1 METKRIA
8 SFTTRLKEALELSG
22 KKQVELARLTG
33 LDTGTINHYIKG
45 RYDPKPRALR
55 KLAIALNVSD
65 MWLWGYD
72 VPRERTAIHNK
83 NDKML
88 KIMSKMRKDE
98 DFFALVETLSKLS
111 PEQYESI
118 KQLLVAFTNK

>member
-1 METKRIA
+1 MNQKRISSVA
-8 SFTTRLKEALELSG
+8 TRLEEAMTLADM
-22 KKQVELARLTG
+22 KQIDLVRLTK
-33 LDTGTINHYIKG
+33 LDGAAINRYLKG
-45 RYDPKPRALR
+45 RYEPKPRALR

-83 NDKML
+83 NDRVVTL
-88 KIMSKMRKDE
+88 ISKMRKDE
-98 DFFALVETLSKLS
+98 DFLALVETLSQLS